1 MSAGDTGARSADIKG
16 LREFNELNARG
27 VDAAKKDGY
36 LEADAWRAATLN
48 RVQALAFPVD
58 LDFQTSPVVR
68 AN

>member
-1 MSAGDTGARSADIKG
+1 
-16 LREFNELNARG
+16 
-27 VDAAKKDGY
+27 
-36 LEADAWRAATLN
+36 LN